1 MLTIALFTW
10 REAVRRRLLIVTVFL
25 AVVFLGL
32 YGIALYFANK
42 EICAHAGPVAQKL
55 FIPQFFT
62 LGLYFG
68 SFIVSFLA
76 ILAAVATIS
85 GEMES
90 GVIYAVLARPIHRA
104 ELVFGKL
111 LGNGLLLVFYAAL
124 FLLALFLL
132 VHAVTGFTVSGVA
145 PAVALFCL
153 QPLILLSVT
162 TLGSVL
168 FSTLANGVVMFM
180 LYAVAVVGGMVEQIG
195 WFVHSETMQ
204 RIGIVA
210 SLVMPVDAVYRK
222 LVRILLAAADSSGAA
237 LTQMGPFGA
246 QSEPSVWM
254 LVYTLLYMAGAVGL
268 AVYAFNQKDI
278 G

>member
-25 AVVFLGL
+25 AVVFLSL

-42 EICAHAGPVAQKL
+42 EIGAHAGPAALRL

-85 GEMES
+85 GEIES
-90 GVIYAVLARPIHRA
+90 GVIYAVLARPIRRA

-132 VHAVTGFTVSGVA
+132 VHALTGITISGVA
-145 PAVALFCL
+145 PALVLFCL
-153 QPLILLSVT
+153 QPLVLLCVT
-162 TLGSVL
+162 TLGSVV
-168 FSTLANGVVMFM
+168 FSTLANGVVMFT

-195 WFVHSETMQ
+195 WFLHSETMQ
-204 RIGIVA
+204 KIGIVT
-210 SLVMPVDAVYRK
+210 SLLMPVDSLYRK
-222 LVRILLAAADSSGAA
+222 LVSVLLAAAGSPGAA

-254 LVYTLLYMAGAVGL
+254 LAYTLFYIFGAVAL
-268 AVYAFNQKDI
+268 AVYAFNKKDI
-278 G
+278 S